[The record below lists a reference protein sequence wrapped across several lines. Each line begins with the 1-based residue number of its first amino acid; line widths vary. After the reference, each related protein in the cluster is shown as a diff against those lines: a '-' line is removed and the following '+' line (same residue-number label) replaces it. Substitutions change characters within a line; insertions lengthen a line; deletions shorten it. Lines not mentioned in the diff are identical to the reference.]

1 MTNDQIIRVLKSLE
15 ELNKSVL
22 EAIISELNE
31 KTQE

>member
-1 MTNDQIIRVLKSLE
+1 MTNEQIIRVLKSLE

-31 KTQE
+31 KTQD

>member
-1 MTNDQIIRVLKSLE
+1 MTNEQIIRVLKSLE

>member
-31 KTQE
+31 KTQD